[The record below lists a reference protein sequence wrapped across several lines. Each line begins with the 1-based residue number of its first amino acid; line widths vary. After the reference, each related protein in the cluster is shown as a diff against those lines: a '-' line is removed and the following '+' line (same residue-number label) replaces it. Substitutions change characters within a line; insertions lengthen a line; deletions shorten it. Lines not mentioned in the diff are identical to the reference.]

1 MIGTGADYDLSFA
14 AATAVSGF
22 HILQEKLAWSNAVG
36 GPGKVCADDFLIQYK
51 LAGVWTTVL
60 HVTEYIEDGYYTFP
74 AITAREW
81 RISSQGSPYVG
92 TPGSWALYLFVPL
105 AYAPGTETYNCDD
118 HLCLQYIVPT
128 DLTTNPSPA
137 KISDQYADW
146 DPDNLI
152 APVFEPIW
160 NQGPAT
166 QEDAS
171 DLHSAIVSRY
181 GVDTSAAVFVEDTTR
196 TSFNDY
202 WGFPYDDSDSVNAT
216 QAGVRATAIL
226 QTRTL
231 AHYTHSPTV
240 ICRASQVHLL
250 RAGMAINIKA
260 AAAISGS
267 HLDEYVTRRIA
278 EVRLRPLSPELGIRR
293 SGTPERLYE
302 AALQLDRPA
311 IKAKLGHG
319 KLQSS
324 ATTPHSATEL
334 PYTPPGGSPISST
347 DVQGAIDELQ
357 GEIDNIPPP
366 LVIEEEDGVP
376 TGSPDTLKVPNGSL
390 TDNGDGSFSLAISG
404 AALTVEEEDGTPT
417 GTPDTLKFPNGSV
430 TDNGDGSF
438 SVAGGSVTYGTPAL
452 TLGTTNAA
460 GSTDEAIRRD
470 ATILAFDATAPEDQA
485 FDDTAAAG
493 TATVAARRDHLH
505 GMPPG
510 PMINTDSDPGV
521 TIYVGLTDPDGVYSL
536 AEGDI
541 WFDRNP

>member
-1 MIGTGADYDLSFA
+1 M
-14 AATAVSGF
+14 
-22 HILQEKLAWSNAVG
+22 
-36 GPGKVCADDFLIQYK
+36 
-51 LAGVWTTVL
+51 
-60 HVTEYIEDGYYTFP
+60 
-74 AITAREW
+74 
-81 RISSQGSPYVG
+81 
-92 TPGSWALYLFVPL
+92 
-105 AYAPGTETYNCDD
+105 
-118 HLCLQYIVPT
+118 
-128 DLTTNPSPA
+128 
-137 KISDQYADW
+137 
-146 DPDNLI
+146 
-152 APVFEPIW
+152 
-160 NQGPAT
+160 
-166 QEDAS
+166 
-171 DLHSAIVSRY
+171 
-181 GVDTSAAVFVEDTTR
+181 DTSAAVFVEDTTR

-438 SVAGGSVTYGTPAL
+438 SIAGGGGMTNPMTDPGDTIYGGASGAPTRRAGGSDGYVSVYRTATPAPAWEAQYGGIEGQIDGGGSAITTGL
-452 TLGTTNAA
+452 KGVIRVPFAGTITEATIVDLNGASVSIVVDILKRALGGGAAASICAAAKPTL
-460 GSTDEAIRRD
+460 SSDDEATDTTLTGWTTAMAVGDLLYFNVDSATTTTACLVYLKVRR
-470 ATILAFDATAPEDQA
+470 
-485 FDDTAAAG
+485 
-493 TATVAARRDHLH
+493 
-505 GMPPG
+505 
-510 PMINTDSDPGV
+510 S
-521 TIYVGLTDPDGVYSL
+521 
-536 AEGDI
+536 
-541 WFDRNP
+541 